1 MPSCA
6 APKLLN
12 GADTEGGWSRFLA
25 STVADAAAN
34 LVSTNADG
42 HVAVRAT
49 LADGKQ
55 LISRADPTD

>member
-1 MPSCA
+1 MPSCG

-12 GADTEGGWSRFLA
+12 GAVMEGGWSRFLA
-25 STVADAAAN
+25 STVADPAAN
-34 LVSTNADG
+34 PVSTNADG

-55 LISRADPTD
+55 LILRADPTD